1 LAYPAERLLFF
12 IVLGIWFSV
21 SIATEKFLGRSNRN
35 YTLALGQW
43 WKADIIT
50 LVLIAVVVFGFR
62 LFYFSRLQSLGAIG
76 VLMLLEAVALRV
88 YFLWVRGGGQA
99 KDVESLEVVRKIL
112 GQETIRE
119 EVDIE
124 SLRNRLLEPVKERLR
139 EKLADEGELFGF
151 ISKHVELDKILC
163 MEAVSDGSQM
173 MFFLGADQMPVRFIL
188 KMNKINDT
196 RRINSYLLEAHGML
210 IPGGYLVIRAHTTAT
225 HKEWLFAKYPGYIA
239 KYIYAADFLVHRV
252 IPKLPFFKKI
262 YFAVTRGKGR
272 VISRAEILGRL
283 HFCGF
288 EIVDEATID
297 KRLCVIARKSKLPA
311 ADPNPTYGPFV
322 ELRRVGYNNEIIK
335 VYKVRTMHPYSEYLQ
350 EYVYRIS
357 GLRKGGKLENDFRL
371 TGYGKLM
378 RKLWIDELPMLYNW
392 VKGELQLIGVR
403 PLSMQYF
410 NLYDKE
416 LQEMRGLVKP
426 GLLPPFYAD
435 MPESVEE
442 IIESEKRYIRAF
454 LERPQRTQFVY
465 LVRILKNIL
474 IKGARS
480 K

>member
-1 LAYPAERLLFF
+1 
-12 IVLGIWFSV
+12 
-21 SIATEKFLGRSNRN
+21 
-35 YTLALGQW
+35 
-43 WKADIIT
+43 
-50 LVLIAVVVFGFR
+50 
-62 LFYFSRLQSLGAIG
+62 
-76 VLMLLEAVALRV
+76 
-88 YFLWVRGGGQA
+88 
-99 KDVESLEVVRKIL
+99 
-112 GQETIRE
+112 
-119 EVDIE
+119 
-124 SLRNRLLEPVKERLR
+124 
-139 EKLADEGELFGF
+139 
-151 ISKHVELDKILC
+151 
-163 MEAVSDGSQM
+163 
-173 MFFLGADQMPVRFIL
+173 
-188 KMNKINDT
+188 
-196 RRINSYLLEAHGML
+196 ML